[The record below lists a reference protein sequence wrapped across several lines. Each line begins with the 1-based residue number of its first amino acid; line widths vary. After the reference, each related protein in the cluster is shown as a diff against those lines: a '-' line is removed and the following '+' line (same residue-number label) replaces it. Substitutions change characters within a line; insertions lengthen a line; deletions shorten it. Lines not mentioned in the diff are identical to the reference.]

1 MAGGRRFCVCGG
13 GYAIEFGVVEGED
26 GVDVLPP
33 IKTRRNPRTA
43 LPLRTRNQAM
53 HNPQSF
59 RIRQFLALNRGL
71 GLLVRRSKSHP
82 MKPVIDPTISSLK

>member
-1 MAGGRRFCVCGG
+1 MVEERRYRVGG

-33 IKTRRNPRTA
+33 IKTRRNPCTT
-43 LPLRTRNQAM
+43 LPLRTCNQAM
-53 HNPQSF
+53 NNPQSF
-59 RIRQFLALNRGL
+59 CIRQFLALNHSL
-71 GLLVRRSKSHP
+71 GLLIRRSKSHP